1 MKVVMSD
8 PVISVIIPTRERVQ
22 TLSHTLRTALAQASD
37 RYEIIVS
44 DNASEDNTRAAVAA
58 IGDVRI
64 RYINTGARL
73 SMCDNYDFALS
84 HARGRYVVIIGDDD
98 AVLPGRLDALIERI
112 EATTEPVI
120 FMWPLHIYDWPTAT
134 EPAAL
139 DYYASPQA
147 ETTLDLREKA
157 RTVVRLGGWKYYELP
172 SPYHSAV
179 PRVFLDAI
187 RDRTGRVFH
196 STQPD
201 VFTAMA
207 LPAFTSTAI
216 NLGSG
221 VTMNGRSPKSNG
233 KDFTKGGSGGNLV
246 RFLSEYGDYDL
257 ARTLYPG
264 VSMRANMIPDA
275 ILKAKELFP
284 SLYADVPFGY
294 SAMWGY
300 VARLRFVG
308 HFQILRDAAA
318 IRRYHPLSIGRFLRA
333 AITHEAAVIRRHVL
347 NAIGRRPIQR
357 DGVPDNIFDI
367 ARALSDAA
375 KRRPKFE
382 A

>member
-1 MKVVMSD
+1 MSD

-22 TLSHTLRTALAQASD
+22 TLLHTLRTALAQTSD
-37 RYEIIVS
+37 RYEVIVS
-44 DNASEDNTRAAVAA
+44 DNASEDDTREAVTA
-58 IGDVRI
+58 IVDVRI
-64 RYINTGARL
+64 RYINTGVRL
-73 SMCDNYDFALS
+73 SMCDNYDFALN

-98 AVLPGRLDALIERI
+98 AVLPGRLDALIKRI
-112 EATTEPVI
+112 EATPEPVI

-134 EPAAL
+134 DPPAL
-139 DYYASPQA
+139 DYYAPDQA

-157 RTVVRLGGWKYYELP
+157 RAVVRLGGWKYYELP

-207 LPAFTSTAI
+207 LPAFTPTAV
-216 NLGSG
+216 NLGSS

-233 KDFTKGGSGGNLV
+233 KDFTKGGSGGNLA

-275 ILKAKELFP
+275 VLKAKELFP
-284 SLYADVPFGY
+284 ELYADVPFGY

-308 HFQILRDAAA
+308 HLQVLKDAAA
-318 IRRYHPLSIGRFLRA
+318 IRRYHPLSIGRFLRTA
-333 AITHEAAVIRRHVL
+333 TTHEVAVIRRHLL
-347 NAIGRRPIQR
+347 NAISRRPIR
-357 DGVPDNIFDI
+357 RGGVPDNIFDT
-367 ARALSDAA
+367 ARALSSVADRQAE
-375 KRRPKFE
+375 FE
-382 A
+382 E